1 MRTSVLPF
9 TAVMASL
16 AIGTTLS
23 NANAQTAP
31 ASPSGPPA
39 DAKALVA
46 APTDTIDAPK
56 IEKPTDGTSASIA
69 AGGLMTTGNSYMLA
83 GTANGA
89 YERRFGDNSVGGAV
103 IANYGESRPPGGEN
117 RATAQNIQAK
127 LRYDRFLTENTTAF
141 LMATGRSDRFQ
152 GIEFRLNI
160 DPGVKYLFVNQPTAA
175 LWGEAGYDFQYD
187 VRRDDARFNS
197 DGTPVSTPVPDKDVT
212 SHSTRLFVGT
222 KYAFN
227 SDVTFKAGVEYLQS
241 IVNSEYDSNS
251 DRWRLNFDALVA
263 AKLRG
268 GLALGVGFGAHF
280 DHAPLPGK
288 EQLDTSTNLSLIYS
302 FADPAPKKDDC
313 PVIIDPNAPP
323 PPPPSSPEGGAPMT
337 APASA
342 NPPPPAPMSANPPPP
357 APMSANPPAPAPA
370 PEGQR

>member
-1 MRTSVLPF
+1 
-9 TAVMASL
+9 
-16 AIGTTLS
+16 
-23 NANAQTAP
+23 
-31 ASPSGPPA
+31 
-39 DAKALVA
+39 
-46 APTDTIDAPK
+46 
-56 IEKPTDGTSASIA
+56 
-69 AGGLMTTGNSYMLA
+69 
-83 GTANGA
+83 
-89 YERRFGDNSVGGAV
+89 
-103 IANYGESRPPGGEN
+103 
-117 RATAQNIQAK
+117 
-127 LRYDRFLTENTTAF
+127 
-141 LMATGRSDRFQ
+141 MATGRSDRFQ

-160 DPGVKYLFVNQPTAA
+160 DPGVKYLFINQPTAA

-197 DGTPVSTPVPDKDVT
+197 DGTPVSTPVPDKAAT

-263 AKLRG
+263 AKLKG
-268 GLALGVGFGAHF
+268 GLALGVGFGAHY

-313 PVIIDPNAPP
+313 PTIVIDPNAPP
-323 PPPPSSPEGGAPMT
+323 PPPPPGAPGT
-337 APASA
+337 YPASG
-342 NPPPPAPMSANPPPP
+342 NPPPPPAPMNGAVPPPPPPMPGNPPAPPPFPPGGNPPPPPP
-357 APMSANPPAPAPA
+357 AP
-370 PEGQR
+370 EGQK